1 MTIFKDISAE
11 KKANYA
17 FGTQIRTMSY
27 VPPSPHTHERKLFYV
42 ETLLKIFSILKAKF
56 YFFLNLKKSIF
67 LISQYEETF
76 IKVLGQEKNE
86 ETIKFFIDQGF
97 LI

>member
-1 MTIFKDISAE
+1 MSRLYFKLLFNFKSKALFFPQS
-11 KKANYA
+11 KKV
-17 FGTQIRTMSY
+17 F
-27 VPPSPHTHERKLFYV
+27 
-42 ETLLKIFSILKAKF
+42 
-56 YFFLNLKKSIF
+56 F